1 MVTVQIGQVGLGCDF
16 YKIEGHFCKTSRAMD
31 FHFLAWNAG
40 VRANKQVLIN
50 LMYNANFRNSHFS
63 FIVQYVHY
71 ELLFFRAPL
80 QRGSLKLAK
89 IVSSQFIIFFNV
101 LLSHFTTFNVGL
113 ALPTNSKFTCL

>member
-1 MVTVQIGQVGLGCDF
+1 
-16 YKIEGHFCKTSRAMD
+16 
-31 FHFLAWNAG
+31 
-40 VRANKQVLIN
+40 
-50 LMYNANFRNSHFS
+50 MYNANLRNSHFS

-89 IVSSQFIIFFNV
+89 IVSSQFIIFFNM

-113 ALPTNSKFTCL
+113 ALPTNSKPADFYH